1 MINRHS
7 RLTRSIGQ
15 VGQIQSTTS
24 PRLTLLQAQRNLSA
38 TTSAAATP
46 TEDVK
51 EIKKTKDN
59 FARGNQ
65 SKKTSPSISPSIQ
78 KAFQESIEFL
88 KRDAE
93 RLQNKLKD
101 AQNPSN
107 SIESR
112 EEIERLEILSE
123 INDVQVRKNHNSG
136 SDQVDMSKPIYRFL
150 EQQRWRKNGQLGR
163 LMETVHRLRVFP
175 DLFPS
180 IDPAVDL
187 KIKFEHTYSVGTYR
201 TVNVGNFV
209 PSSRSTKQPA
219 IQAQVFHPEPRLYT
233 IVMVDPDAPDPRN
246 HSFTNFLHW
255 VRTNVSISA
264 TTNGEL
270 DLTPTHP
277 EAEELKYVGPHPA
290 EGSGTHRYT
299 VMLFEQSGPIDLSV
313 HSHHLLERKGFS
325 LRRFSKDLDLKPAGV
340 MAWISQWHERDADF
354 ISSIYRDQLHIR
366 EPRYGK
372 EPKPYSTKTKLPSH
386 TPLPLT
392 HRHPP
397 VIPWRQKIAS
407 SSADPTSS

>member
-201 TVNVGNFV
+201 TVNVV
-209 PSSRSTKQPA
+209 TLY
-219 IQAQVFHPEPRLYT
+219 QAQDLRSNQPSKPKCSILSQDSTQSSWLIQMHLTLAIIRS
-233 IVMVDPDAPDPRN
+233 
-246 HSFTNFLHW
+246 HNFLHW

>member
-24 PRLTLLQAQRNLSA
+24 LRLSILQAQRNLSA
-38 TTSAAATP
+38 TTTAATP
-46 TEDVK
+46 TEDVN

-59 FARGNQ
+59 LHAEINPRKPLPL
-65 SKKTSPSISPSIQ
+65 S

-93 RLQNKLKD
+93 RLQTSSK
-101 AQNPSN
+101 
-107 SIESR
+107 I
-112 EEIERLEILSE
+112 E